1 MHGLGIQSPGVDPK
15 TGARVDLL
23 EILGALLQIVEDGCE
38 GAHDGWRSEAVSDHG
53 EVSEVTLYG
62 GVQQGRG
69 VGVAQGGAVLV
80 QQVHQLLADHSK
92 Q

>member
-38 GAHDGWRSEAVSDHG
+38 GPHDGWRSEAVSDHG
-53 EVSEVTLYG
+53 EVSEVTLDG
-62 GVQQGRG
+62 GVQERRR
-69 VGVAQGGAVLV
+69 VGVAERRPVLV
-80 QQVHQLLADHSK
+80 EKIHQLLADHSK
-92 Q
+92 